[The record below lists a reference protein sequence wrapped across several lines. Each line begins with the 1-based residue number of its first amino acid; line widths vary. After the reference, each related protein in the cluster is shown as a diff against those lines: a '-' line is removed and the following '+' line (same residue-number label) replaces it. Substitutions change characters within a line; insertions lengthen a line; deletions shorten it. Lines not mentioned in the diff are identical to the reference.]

1 MLPNNRKSFSARR
14 LVLMASVAAVGAA
27 LLVGGPG
34 GYHANL
40 PAWTAAASAADS
52 TMQHPSGFADIV
64 TKVKP
69 AVISVRVKIPA
80 SAEPASMQQQQGDDD
95 QDAVPAV
102 PGSPMDKF
110 FKQFGD
116 QFGRQGRQ
124 GQRGQTPQGHQT
136 ITGEGSG
143 FFITADGY
151 AVTNN
156 HVVDHAKSVQVT
168 TDDGAIFTAKVVGT
182 DQKTDLALIKVD
194 GKSDFP
200 FVKFAERAPQV
211 GDWVV
216 AVGNPFGLGGTVTA
230 GIVSARGR
238 DIGAGPYD
246 DYLQID
252 APINKGNSGGPAF
265 DVEGNVIGV
274 NTAIYSPSG
283 GSVGIG
289 FDIPADTVK
298 TVVAQLKASGHVTRG
313 WLGVQIQPVTATIA
327 DSLGMKK
334 AEGALVAEPQDGSP
348 AAKAGILSGDVITAV
363 NGTPVKDARDLART
377 IGTIAPSATVKLDLI
392 RGGQAKIISLTLGEM
407 PDQQQAKADTDSA
420 QPTGGVPHL
429 GLSVA
434 PASEVSGAGAQGV
447 VVTAVDPDG
456 PAAEQG
462 FRTGTVI
469 LDVGGKSVANVS
481 DVRKALVDAK
491 AQGKHQVLMR
501 VKQGDATRFV
511 ALPLGDA

>member
-1 MLPNNRKSFSARR
+1 MFPNNRKSFSARR
-14 LVLMASVAAVGAA
+14 VVLMASVAAVGAA

-34 GYHANL
+34 YQASL
-40 PAWTAAASAADS
+40 PAWTSAASAADS

-64 TKVKP
+64 AKVKP

-80 SAEPASMQQQQGDDD
+80 SAEPASMQQQGDDD
-95 QDAVPAV
+95 QDAVPTV

-124 GQRGQTPQGHQT
+124 GQRGQAPQGHQT

-168 TDDGAIFTAKVVGT
+168 TDDGSIYTAKVVGT

-200 FVKFAERAPQV
+200 FVKFSERAPAV

-313 WLGVQIQPVTATIA
+313 WLGVQIQPVTAGIA
-327 DSLGMKK
+327 DSLGLKK
-334 AEGALVAEPQDGSP
+334 AEGALVDEPQSGSP
-348 AAKAGILSGDVITAV
+348 AAKAGIQSGDVITAV
-363 NGTPVKDARDLART
+363 NGTPVKDARELART
-377 IGTIAPSATVKLDLI
+377 IATLAPDSSVKLDVLHN
-392 RGGQAKIISLTLGEM
+392 GEAKSVSLTLGTM
-407 PDQQQAKADTDSA
+407 PDQQQAKADTGA
-420 QPTGGVPHL
+420 TQQPSGVPHL

-434 PASEVSGAGAQGV
+434 PASEVSGAGSQGV

-462 FRTGTVI
+462 FRTGNII
-469 LDVGGKSVANVS
+469 LDVGGKTVANAG
-481 DVRKALVDAK
+481 DVRNALTDAK

-501 VKQGDATRFV
+501 VKAGDATRFV
-511 ALPLGDA
+511 ALPLGNA

>member
-1 MLPNNRKSFSARR
+1 MHGNKPRSTLSARR
-14 LVLMASVAAVGAA
+14 LALLATTVAGFGAA
-27 LLVGGPG
+27 ALVFAPQADLFGNS
-34 GYHANL
+34 AQAQNL
-40 PAWTAAASAADS
+40 TDKVQQLAQRPV
-52 TMQHPSGFADIV
+52 GFADIV
-64 TKVKP
+64 EKVKP
-69 AVISVRVKIPA
+69 SVISVRVKLERPA
-80 SAEPASMQQQQGDDD
+80 NSGLTEDDM
-95 QDAVPAV
+95 PFP
-102 PGSPMDKF
+102 PGSPFERFFRKF
-110 FKQFGD
+110 GGPNGPGGPGGKEVVT
-116 QFGRQGRQ
+116 
-124 GQRGQTPQGHQT
+124 GQ
-136 ITGEGSG
+136 GSG
-143 FFITADGY
+143 FFISADGY

-156 HVVDHAKSVQVT
+156 HVVESAETVTVT
-168 TDDGAIFTAKVVGT
+168 TDDGKTYTAKVIGT
-182 DQKTDLALIKVD
+182 DSRSDLALIKVD
-194 GKSDFP
+194 GANFP
-200 FVKFAERAPQV
+200 FVKLSDGSPRI
-211 GDWVV
+211 GDWVL

-246 DYLQID
+246 DYVQID

-289 FDIPADTVK
+289 FDIPADTVR
-298 TVVAQLKASGHVTRG
+298 TVVAQLKSSGHVTRG

-363 NGTPVKDARDLART
+363 NGTPVKDARELART

-392 RGGQAKIISLTLGEM
+392 RGGQAKTISLTLGEM

-501 VKQGDATRFV
+501 VKMGDATRFV

>member
-1 MLPNNRKSFSARR
+1 
-14 LVLMASVAAVGAA
+14 
-27 LLVGGPG
+27 
-34 GYHANL
+34 
-40 PAWTAAASAADS
+40 
-52 TMQHPSGFADIV
+52 MQHPSGFADIV

-116 QFGRQGRQ
+116 QFGRQGQGRQGQQ

-168 TDDGAIFTAKVVGT
+168 TDDGSIFTAKVVGT

-348 AAKAGILSGDVITAV
+348 AAKAGILTGDVITAV
-363 NGTPVKDARDLART
+363 NGTPVKDARELART
-377 IGTIAPSATVKLDLI
+377 IGTIAPNATVKLDLI
-392 RGGQAKIISLTLGEM
+392 RGGQAKTISLTLGEM
-407 PDQQQAKADTDSA
+407 PGQQEAKADTGNSE
-420 QPTGGVPHL
+420 PTNGVPHL

-462 FRTGTVI
+462 FKTGTVI
-469 LDVGGKSVANVS
+469 LDVGGKSVANVG

-501 VKQGDATRFV
+501 VKQGDTTHFV

>member
-1 MLPNNRKSFSARR
+1 MMLPNNRKSFSARR

-80 SAEPASMQQQQGDDD
+80 SAEPASMQQQGDDD

-124 GQRGQTPQGHQT
+124 GQRGQSPQGHQT

-168 TDDGAIFTAKVVGT
+168 TDDGSIFTAKVVGT

-313 WLGVQIQPVTATIA
+313 WLGVQIQPVTASIA

-363 NGTPVKDARDLART
+363 NGTPVKDARELART
-377 IGTIAPSATVKLDLI
+377 IGTIAPNATVKLDLI
-392 RGGQAKIISLTLGEM
+392 RGGQAKTISLTLGEM

-501 VKQGDATRFV
+501 VKMGDATRFV